1 MKARI
6 APKRLSHSEAVTVTE
21 TALRTVAPAVTA
33 AVLFVLYRRGWHKDK
48 LKTLYT
54 EIVYFFL
61 YPARFGKYMTDEE
74 VREYLTEHI
83 GIDWSELE
91 NAVQVERT

>member
-1 MKARI
+1 MKARF

-33 AVLFVLYRRGWHKDK
+33 AVLFVLYRRGWHKDR
-48 LKTLYT
+48 LHTLYK
-54 EIVYFFL
+54 EIVFFFSS
-61 YPARFGKYMTDEE
+61 PAHFDKWLTNEE
-74 VREYLTEHI
+74 IESYIADKV

-91 NAVQVERT
+91 NAVKVERT

>member
-6 APKRLSHSEAVTVTE
+6 APKRMSHAEAVAVTE
-21 TALRTVAPAVTA
+21 RALRVTAPAVVA

-54 EIVYFFL
+54 EIVFFFL
-61 YPARFGKYMTDEE
+61 YPARFGQFLGDEE

-91 NAVQVERT
+91 NAVKVERT